1 MARLHLADGID
12 GALMVA
18 SGGTDADGPFDV
30 NRFLSPIAV
39 AAAPP
44 YLLVISPT
52 LPMASAI
59 LNSISIRDSLL
70 GVALAQQV
78 LRQIGE
84 RGPRQCGERQRS
96 GDIDRREPEP
106 RRQ

>member
-1 MARLHLADGID
+1 MARPHLADGID
-12 GALMVA
+12 GALMAA

-59 LNSISIRDSLL
+59 LNSISTRDSPL

-78 LRQIGE
+78 LRKIGE
-84 RGPRQCGERQRS
+84 RGPR
-96 GDIDRREPEP
+96 
-106 RRQ
+106 

>member
-12 GALMVA
+12 GALMAA
-18 SGGTDADGPFDV
+18 SGGTDVGGPFDV

-44 YLLVISPT
+44 YLLVVSPT

-59 LNSISIRDSLL
+59 VNSTSTGDSLL
-70 GVALAQQV
+70 ALALAQQV
-78 LRQIGE
+78 LREIGE

-96 GDIDRREPEP
+96 GDVDGREPES